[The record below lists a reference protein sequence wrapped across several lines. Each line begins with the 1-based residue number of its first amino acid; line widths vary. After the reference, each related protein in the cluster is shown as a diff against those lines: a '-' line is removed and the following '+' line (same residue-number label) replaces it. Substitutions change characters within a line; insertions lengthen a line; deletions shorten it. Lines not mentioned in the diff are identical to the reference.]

1 MSVQMSARAA
11 HETSGV
17 VVARKGKSMVT
28 GRGFAFLMASLA
40 AVSVVSAPVANARPT
55 CQDTATKTIC
65 TTNGSTSIKAR
76 PGTTAPPANIPV
88 FPWLGM
94 PGGRR

>member
-1 MSVQMSARAA
+1 MMTTRSKTAL
-11 HETSGV
+11 
-17 VVARKGKSMVT
+17 
-28 GRGFAFLMASLA
+28 LMAGLA
-40 AVSVVSAPVANARPT
+40 AVSMISAPVASARPT

-76 PGTTAPPANIPV
+76 PGTVAPPANIPV

>member
-1 MSVQMSARAA
+1 MM
-11 HETSGV
+11 
-17 VVARKGKSMVT
+17 T
-28 GRGFAFLMASLA
+28 GRGKLAFVMAGLA
-40 AVSVVSAPVANARPT
+40 AASVISAPIAAARPT